1 MWKRSQGVEPGAT
14 QQLAD
19 GESGTGPWHHGISS
33 PAPVPLNQS
42 CLYDLWRL
50 ELWLLLQIER
60 DKLMKEKQTREE
72 IMKQRDELE
81 KKLLEFQEEAS
92 RVKEALVRKR

>member
-1 MWKRSQGVEPGAT
+1 M
-14 QQLAD
+14 
-19 GESGTGPWHHGISS
+19 
-33 PAPVPLNQS
+33 
-42 CLYDLWRL
+42 
-50 ELWLLLQIER
+50 QIER

-92 RVKEALVRKR
+92 RVKEALVWANNYKIIISSWMASHCQAGSTRETLEPR